1 MINFS
6 RMKQAEEVKRATWIS
21 VSVNLSLSGLKLA
34 CGILGKS
41 QVVVADAVHS
51 LSDLVTDAAILIGVR
66 YWSKPADECHPH
78 GHQRIETIITV
89 VIGLVLAGVATGILW
104 NAAVTLHDGH
114 KTTPGWIAFGA
125 VLVSIICKELLYR
138 WTISVGTRIKSMP
151 LVANA
156 WHQRSDALSS
166 IPAAIAVAVAAISPE
181 WSFVDHVGAV
191 IVSLFIYQAAFKI
204 VRPCLAV
211 LCDSG
216 APKKDVL
223 KIEGI
228 ARGIAG
234 VLGVHKI
241 RTRHVGSSNLSVDLH
256 VQVNRHETVERGHEI
271 SGIVKT
277 QLIKKG
283 PSILDVVVHIEP
295 YDK

>member
-1 MINFS
+1 
-6 RMKQAEEVKRATWIS
+6 MKQAKEVERATWIS
-21 VSVNLSLSGLKLA
+21 VSVNLGLSGLKLA
-34 CGILGKS
+34 CGVLGGS

-51 LSDLVTDAAILIGVR
+51 LSDLVTDATILVGVR

-89 VIGLVLAGVATGILW
+89 MIGLVLAGAATGILW
-104 NAAVTLHDGH
+104 NAAVTLHKKH
-114 KTTPGWIAFGA
+114 ATTPDLIAFAA

-151 LVANA
+151 LIANA

-166 IPAAIAVAVAAISPE
+166 IPVAIAVAVAVISPD
-181 WSFVDHVGAV
+181 WAFVDHVGAV
-191 IVSLFIYQAAFKI
+191 IVSLFIYRVAFKI
-204 VRPCLAV
+204 MRPSMAA
-211 LCDSG
+211 LCDAG
-216 APKKDVL
+216 ASKEDVL

-228 ARGIAG
+228 ARGIDG

-241 RTRHVGSSNLSVDLH
+241 RTRYLGSSNLSVDLH
-256 VQVNRHETVERGHEI
+256 IQVDRNDTVEKGHEI
-271 SGIVKT
+271 SEIVKT

-283 PSILDVVVHIEP
+283 PSVLDVVVHLEP
-295 YDK
+295 YDE